1 MNSLE
6 TAKFEYCLNLADSAL
21 ILSQRLGEYCGHGP
35 VLEED
40 IALTNIS
47 LDLLGQ
53 ARNFLSLAGEIE
65 GKGRTEDSLAY
76 FRDSKDFRNLLIT
89 ELPNNDYAYTMARQ
103 FFYDMFRYLQFEKL
117 MKSADENMAGLAA
130 KSFKEITYHLRHSA
144 YWMRCFGEGT
154 EESQRRV
161 QNAVDS
167 LWMYTGD
174 FFESNDQ
181 IRLLH
186 ENGIVP
192 DPKALEVEWL
202 QKVEELFAI
211 SSLRMPEKQFMQKG
225 SRNGMHTEYLGHLL
239 TEMQSIQRAYPGLE
253 W

>member
-1 MNSLE
+1 MNAIQI
-6 TAKFEYCLNLADSAL
+6 AKFEYCLNLGDSAL
-21 ILSQRLGEYCGHGP
+21 ILSQKLGECCGHGP

-65 GKGRTEDSLAY
+65 GKGRTEDTLAF
-76 FRDSKDFRNLLIT
+76 FRDSNEFRNLLIT
-89 ELPNNDYAYTMARQ
+89 ELPNNDYAYIMCRQ
-103 FFYDMFRYLQFEKL
+103 FFFDVYRYLLFDKL
-117 MKSADENMAGLAA
+117 KDSSDENIAALSA
-130 KSFKEITYHLRHSA
+130 KSLKEITYHLRHSS

-161 QNAVDS
+161 QEAVDA

-174 FFESNDQ
+174 FFEINDQ
-181 IRLLH
+181 IQLLV

-192 DPKALEVEWL
+192 DPKVLEIEWK
-202 QKVEELFAI
+202 QKVKELFTPASI
-211 SSLRMPEKQFMQKG
+211 RTPENQYMHRG
-225 SRNGMHTEYLGHLL
+225 SRNGLHTEHLGHLL
-239 TEMQSIQRAYPGLE
+239 AEMQIVQRAYPGLA